1 MKLSRF
7 GLCLTGLRHTSM
19 FFTRTSVAPRP
30 GAVFTSCLLPPS
42 SLQRHPLLPA
52 MLNRVLSRPFFFK
65 RSSPSDPPD
74 KPSKGGDGQPS
85 SVSEDRHPAVPPA
98 SASST
103 DVGNIVAR
111 AARRVSMNF
120 GVRGAR
126 SPSSRPHDE
135 TPRDS
140 EPQVRVPSPLC
151 LPPRLLNAPYSFS
164 RAPARAPVDLSS
176 SSHTTTPLSTRI

>member
-1 MKLSRF
+1 MSRF
-7 GLCLTGLRHTSM
+7 GLCLTGTRHTSM

-30 GAVFTSCLLPPS
+30 GAVFATCLLPPS
-42 SLQRHPLLPA
+42 SRQRHTILPV

-65 RSSPSDPPD
+65 RSSPSDPPG
-74 KPSKGGDGQPS
+74 KPSKGDAGQPS
-85 SVSEDRHPAVPPA
+85 SVSEDRHHAVPPA

-103 DVGNIVAR
+103 EVGNIVSR

-126 SPSSRPHDE
+126 SSSSRPQDE

-140 EPQVRVPSPLC
+140 DPQVRVLSPLC
-151 LPPRLLNAPYSFS
+151 LSPRLFNAPCSSS
-164 RAPARAPVDLSS
+164 RAPALAPVDLSS